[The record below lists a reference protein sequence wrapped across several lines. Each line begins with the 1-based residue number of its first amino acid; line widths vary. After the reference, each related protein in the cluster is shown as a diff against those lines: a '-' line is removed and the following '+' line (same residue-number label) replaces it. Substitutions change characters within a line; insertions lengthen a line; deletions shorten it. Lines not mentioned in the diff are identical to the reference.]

1 MSYVYGL
8 LIGLGM
14 CLLIEKS
21 GILDR
26 LIAKKLKKIE
36 QQLQA
41 DLKEQ
46 EAVWE
51 KMNRESAINAAWFRF
66 RHTSQRTRRK
76 PAFKRIIT
84 HTPKKRSTNDVRSY
98 SYAQKIDLIESVQI
112 SLFGKGMAT

>member
-8 LIGLGM
+8 LIGLVM

-41 DLKEQ
+41 DLKEHN
-46 EAVWE
+46 ALWE
-51 KMNRESAINAAWFRF
+51 KMNRESAINAAWFRL
-66 RHTSQRTRRK
+66 REDSQRTRRK

-84 HTPKKRSTNDVRSY
+84 HAPKEPRLYHEVHIKR
-98 SYAQKIDLIESVQI
+98 AI
-112 SLFGKGMAT
+112 G